1 MERQLRIIADGYTQ
15 LGSYIT
21 DLNVSIFA
29 EAMSNL
35 GLVDQMLLLLE
46 CVE

>member
-1 MERQLRIIADGYTQ
+1 MERQSRTIADSCTQ
-15 LGSYIT
+15 SGSHIT
-21 DLNVSIFA
+21 DLNVSFFA

-35 GLVDQMLLLLE
+35 GLVDQIPPLPE

>member
-1 MERQLRIIADGYTQ
+1 MERQSRTIADGYTQ
-15 LGSYIT
+15 SGSHIT

-29 EAMSNL
+29 ESMSNL
-35 GLVDQMLLLLE
+35 GLVDQMPPLPE